1 MITTRMARAPTG
13 ISARGVWTHSLVA
26 AQPQNSSATRIRKA
40 RQIHSR
46 ISWIML
52 LGRTWLTGP
61 LLAKPVTL
69 PAVFAIVVRF
79 RQNVATTAPRYVV
92 IRVSEL
98 TVTDGK
104 SPNPSFQV
112 THELAHKSAGSA
124 TPSTISRSVTAS
136 APRER

>member
-1 MITTRMARAPTG
+1 MITARTASAAAGTRAQKEWT
-13 ISARGVWTHSLVA
+13 SALVA
-26 AQPQNSSATRIRKA
+26 AQPQNNSATKIRKA

-52 LGRTWLTGP
+52 FGRTWLTGP
-61 LLAKPVTL
+61 LLAAPVTL